1 MVGCYVIKFGCWW
14 EPWGE
19 VDPIIGTIRSGFFRK
34 SGGKMAS
41 QRIISASHLTVAIHP
56 IGTRPMEAES
66 GVMVVVIFIV
76 MENKGEIGMDSDH
89 FCPIFVGGCVVV
101 GGVIGHESR

>member
-1 MVGCYVIKFGCWW
+1 
-14 EPWGE
+14 
-19 VDPIIGTIRSGFFRK
+19 
-34 SGGKMAS
+34 
-41 QRIISASHLTVAIHP
+41 
-56 IGTRPMEAES
+56 MEAGS